1 MIALY
6 PSQEG
11 SPLAR
16 RRITSPG
23 PCTTR
28 ESASRRL
35 VSTRPERIRWNA
47 EAARKRQSRPPEKT
61 PVSLSVFPN
70 ENSSYDRPEAW
81 AANLARALVEVRL
94 GRRSLGGLRRWLQP
108 HLCTILLQESE
119 LPPPS
124 SCARSA
130 RVRRTRVQSL
140 SPTSAEICVIVED
153 YGRVYAVAM
162 RVEKHRQRW
171 HITALEMG

>member
-1 MIALY
+1 MT
-6 PSQEG
+6 
-11 SPLAR
+11 R

-35 VSTRPERIRWNA
+35 ISTRPERIRWNA
-47 EAARKRQSRPPEKT
+47 EDARKGRSRPSERAPA
-61 PVSLSVFPN
+61 PQSVSPN
-70 ENSSYDRPEAW
+70 DISSYDRPEAW

-108 HLCTILLQESE
+108 HLCAALLQQSE

-140 SPTSAEICVIVED
+140 SPASAEICVIVED
-153 YGRVYAVAM
+153 YGHVYAVAM
-162 RVEKHRQRW
+162 RVEKHRHRW